1 LDIWLFKKPFLSR
14 EENKMNKNDI
24 CFTSATDLARLVK
37 NREISPVEI
46 MEAIISRIE
55 QYNVLI
61 NAFSD
66 LCLDNALKAAQKAE
80 SDVVKNDSLGPLHG
94 VPFSVKDLLI
104 TKDVRTTF
112 GSYIFENNI
121 PDEDAPC
128 VHRLKKAGGILIGKT
143 TTPEFGHKA
152 LTDSPLFGI
161 TRNPWN
167 LERTPGGSSGGAS
180 AAVAAGLG
188 PLAVGTDGGGSVR
201 IPASC
206 TGIIGLKP
214 TLGRVPH
221 PQSPDLFGNL
231 SHIGPMTR
239 TISDAALTLD
249 VMAGPDIGDPHSYGL
264 FKDDYQTVIINKGS
278 KLLKGMK
285 VAWSATLGNTQVES
299 EVLEITKASLKI
311 FDNFGCEIE
320 EVAPDFESFE
330 DFYLVL
336 MYSNLAARL
345 NQYVESHQKKIDPSL
360 RYAIEKGNQYAAPDL
375 QKSIYMRS
383 QLFQKIQ
390 HFFNK
395 FDLLITPTLSS
406 PAIEATH
413 NALDPI
419 TVNGEISGSLRGG
432 WYPYTHPFNMSGNP
446 AISIPCG
453 WTKDDLPVG
462 LQIVGPWM
470 KEKDI
475 LLAAAAI
482 EVEKPWS
489 HKRPSF

>member
-1 LDIWLFKKPFLSR
+1 
-14 EENKMNKNDI
+14 MNKNDI
-24 CFTSATDLARLVK
+24 CFTTATKLARLVK
-37 NREISPVEI
+37 SREISPVEI
-46 MEAIISRIE
+46 MDAIISRIE
-55 QYNVLI
+55 KCNVLL

-66 LCLDNALKAAQKAE
+66 LCLDSAFKAAKKAE
-80 SDVVKNDSLGPLHG
+80 SDVVKNNALGPLHG

-104 TKDVRTTF
+104 TKNVRTTF

-121 PDEDAPC
+121 PKEDAPC
-128 VHRLKKAGGILIGKT
+128 VHRLKKAGGILVGKT

-206 TGIIGLKP
+206 TGIVGLKP

-221 PQSPDLFGNL
+221 PQSLDLFGNL

-239 TISDAALTLD
+239 TVSDAALMLD
-249 VMAGPDIGDPHSYGL
+249 IMAGPDIGDPHSYGL
-264 FKDDYQTVIINKGS
+264 IKDDCQTFIGKNIKS
-278 KLLKGMK
+278 LKGMK
-285 VAWSATLGNTQVES
+285 VAWCATFGNTEVDS
-299 EVLEITKASLKI
+299 EVIEIVKKSLKI
-311 FDNFGCEIE
+311 FDLFGCEIE
-320 EVAPDFESFE
+320 EKVSNFESFE

-345 NQYVESHQKKIDPSL
+345 GQYVERYSKNIDPSL
-360 RYAIEKGNQYAAPDL
+360 LYAIEKGNQYGAPDL
-375 QKSIYMRS
+375 QKAVYMRS
-383 QLFQKIQ
+383 QLFQNIQ
-390 HFFNK
+390 HLFK
-395 FDLLITPTLSS
+395 KYDLLVTPTLSS
-406 PAIEATH
+406 PALEATH

-419 TVNGEISGSLRGG
+419 AVNGKISGSLRGA

-446 AISIPCG
+446 AISVPCG
-453 WTKDDLPVG
+453 WTKDHLPVG

-470 KEKDI
+470 NEKYV

-482 EVEKPWS
+482 EVDKPWS

>member
-128 VHRLKKAGGILIGKT
+128 V
-143 TTPEFGHKA
+143 
-152 LTDSPLFGI
+152 
-161 TRNPWN
+161 
-167 LERTPGGSSGGAS
+167 GSSGGAS

-239 TISDAALTLD
+239 TISDAALMLD
-249 VMAGPDIGDPHSYGL
+249 VMAGPDIGDPHSIGL
-264 FKDDYQTVIINKGS
+264 FKDDYQTVIVNKGS
-278 KLLKGMK
+278 KLLKEMK
-285 VAWSATLGNTQVES
+285 VAWCATLGNTEVDS
-299 EVLEITKASLKI
+299 EVIEIAKESLKI
-311 FDNFGCEIE
+311 FDLFGCEIE
-320 EVAPDFESFE
+320 EDVPDFESFE

-336 MYSNLAARL
+336 MYSNFAARL
-345 NQYVESHQKKIDPSL
+345 SQYIESYQKKIDPSL
-360 RYAIEKGNQYAAPDL
+360 RYAIEKGNQFGAPDL

-390 HFFNK
+390 HLFK
-395 FDLLITPTLSS
+395 KYDLLITPTLSS

-419 TVNGEISGSLRGG
+419 TVNGKISGSLRGA

-446 AISIPCG
+446 AISVPCG

-462 LQIVGPWM
+462 LQIVGPWL
-470 KEKDI
+470 KEKDV